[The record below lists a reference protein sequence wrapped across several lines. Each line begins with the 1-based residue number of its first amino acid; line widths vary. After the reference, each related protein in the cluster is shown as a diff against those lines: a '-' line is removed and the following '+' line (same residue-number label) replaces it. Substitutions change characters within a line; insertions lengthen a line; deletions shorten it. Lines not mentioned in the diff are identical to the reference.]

1 MIQNKEQIINYFKS
15 GIKETDNLKIGIEHE
30 KFLFDNKN
38 NRRIDYNSILKMFDQ
53 LYEFGWKPIYEKTNI
68 IGLTKDDKSITLEPG
83 NQIELSGAKLN
94 NIHEACAESHEY
106 LFELKQV
113 IEKLNFKIISAGFD
127 PISKLSDIPNNPKQ
141 RYEVMTK
148 DMPEGGSLSL
158 DMMYRTCG
166 TQLNVDYVSEQDF
179 TKKFKLSNYLTPIN
193 IALFA
198 NSSVLEKKD
207 SGYFSYR
214 SHAWQQTSRGGLPEF
229 FLEDFNF
236 EKYADFAMNMS
247 LLFLQRDGKYISS
260 INNPEGLSLFEITRQ
275 AYREGYLEEQNV
287 QELVQKL
294 KQNEKGNYTFRQ
306 GEEAEANDW
315 RALYKAKDDIEAEI
329 AAREDIKI
337 QVKDLTGADVTDR
350 EANLIYN
357 RMQANKESVFDA
369 AQAAN
374 INLRD
379 AQLKAV
385 AINAQDTST
394 RVGNDELFSRE
405 ADEELKLAQDDF
417 DLDGDLAEQEQV
429 YLALKDQGEL
439 TTENLEIEA
448 QFVEI
453 DQVSNAAAEAAD
465 RAARCVAS

>member
-38 NRRIDYNSILKMFDQ
+38 NRRIDYKSILKMFDQ

-198 NSSVLEKKD
+198 NSSVIEKKD

-214 SHAWQQTSRGGLPEF
+214 SHAWQQTSRGGLPEL

-236 EKYADFAMNMS
+236 EKYADFVMNMS
-247 LLFLQRDGKYISS
+247 LLFLQRDGKYIS
-260 INNPEGLSLFEITRQ
+260 G
-275 AYREGYLEEQNV
+275 
-287 QELVQKL
+287 K
-294 KQNEKGNYTFRQ
+294 NYTFKDYMNGKISEVENKLPTENELSTHLGTIFTENRLKKYIELRSMDACGWDCLCSGPAFNTGLIYGNLDEALDVVNKWDKTEVLNAYKEAPKKGLSTQ
-306 GEEAEANDW
+306 LMGKDLFYWSSLILNISKKGLSNRNVLNKKNMNEEKFLDHLFRIIENKKTNADHM
-315 RALYKAKDDIEAEI
+315 LYKFSKD
-329 AAREDIKI
+329 
-337 QVKDLTGADVTDR
+337 
-350 EANLIYN
+350 
-357 RMQANKESVFDA
+357 
-369 AQAAN
+369 
-374 INLRD
+374 
-379 AQLKAV
+379 
-385 AINAQDTST
+385 
-394 RVGNDELFSRE
+394 
-405 ADEELKLAQDDF
+405 
-417 DLDGDLAEQEQV
+417 
-429 YLALKDQGEL
+429 
-439 TTENLEIEA
+439 ENLNNLY
-448 QFVEI
+448 
-453 DQVSNAAAEAAD
+453 DQ
-465 RAARCVAS
+465 

>member
-53 LYEFGWKPIYEKTNI
+53 LYEFGWKPIYEKNNI

-198 NSSVLEKKD
+198 NSSVIEKKD

-247 LLFLQRDGKYISS
+247 LLFLQRDGKYIS
-260 INNPEGLSLFEITRQ
+260 G
-275 AYREGYLEEQNV
+275 
-287 QELVQKL
+287 K
-294 KQNEKGNYTFRQ
+294 NYTFKDYMNGKISEVENKLPTENELNTHLGTIFTENRLKKYIELRSMDACGWDCLCSGPAFNTGLIYGNLDEALDVVNKWDKTELLNAYKDAPKKGLSTQ
-306 GEEAEANDW
+306 LMGKDLFYWSSLILNISKKGLSNRNVLNKKNMNEEKFLDHLFRIIENKKTNADHM
-315 RALYKAKDDIEAEI
+315 LYKFSKD
-329 AAREDIKI
+329 
-337 QVKDLTGADVTDR
+337 
-350 EANLIYN
+350 
-357 RMQANKESVFDA
+357 
-369 AQAAN
+369 
-374 INLRD
+374 
-379 AQLKAV
+379 
-385 AINAQDTST
+385 
-394 RVGNDELFSRE
+394 
-405 ADEELKLAQDDF
+405 
-417 DLDGDLAEQEQV
+417 
-429 YLALKDQGEL
+429 
-439 TTENLEIEA
+439 ENLNNLY
-448 QFVEI
+448 
-453 DQVSNAAAEAAD
+453 DQ
-465 RAARCVAS
+465 